1 MPSSHVSDSFRPS
14 SFQRTFRQMN
24 SLGVYSAQGALGLR
38 RDIRARGFN
47 HSGLRVIRSTG
58 VHRIQNFALAVYIA
72 FSGVEG
78 QSFLA

>member
-1 MPSSHVSDSFRPS
+1 MPREHWVCGVISG
-14 SFQRTFRQMN
+14 
-24 SLGVYSAQGALGLR
+24 LGV
-38 RDIRARGFN
+38 FN